1 MMMGWLFPRAPGYR
15 ITMQTLTEETTYQ
28 GDAASFV
35 RQIVS
40 HVLPPACLLSFC
52 FFGPIGVEVFALF
65 CLVSAPVVGLFYLFV
80 RFWDRLSLD
89 DDTGEVRLALRRL
102 PYESITTFRV
112 VVIGDVAQIS
122 VVPHWWNNTP
132 LLAALSR
139 KKSEALLRSLKR
151 RCPKARVREI
161 VLSRRVTIGLPLAV
175 IAILYMGFHFFV
187 MRGSSEA
194 GVVCEMENWYREDAA
209 LTYGLA
215 RKLGGIEFAVPIGFE
230 PLDDASFD
238 GGFEF
243 TSVDPPANL
252 SVYGGVFASPST
264 PGLGPTLSAWPLD
277 SVGLDTGYGYFRW
290 VYCSRYGVLPLLLK
304 SLLLGRSSGPVP
316 APIEL
321 WEIDHPHWRGLVKVD
336 NQPGRGQAEILLS
349 MRATEDEINFTL
361 RQNQRIEKAQLS
373 ALIRG
378 VRHP

>member
-1 MMMGWLFPRAPGYR
+1 MMTGWLFPHATGYR
-15 ITMQTLTEETTYQ
+15 IAMQTLTEETTYQ
-28 GDAASFV
+28 GDAAGFI

-52 FFGPIGVEVFALF
+52 FFGPIGLEVFVLF

-112 VVIGDVAQIS
+112 VVIGDLAQIS
-122 VVPHWWNNTP
+122 VAPHWWNNTL

-139 KKSEALLRSLKR
+139 EKSEALLRSLR
-151 RCPKARVREI
+151 SRCPKARGRETI
-161 VLSRRVTIGLPLAV
+161 LSRRVTIGLPLA
-175 IAILYMGFHFFV
+175 AISLLYMEFHFFF
-187 MRGSSEA
+187 MRGSPEA
-194 GVVCEMENWYREDAA
+194 GVVCEVENWYREDTV
-209 LTYGLA
+209 LTYGAA
-215 RKLGGIEFAVPIGFE
+215 RQLGAIEFSVPAGFE
-230 PLDDASFD
+230 PLDDASSD
-238 GGFEF
+238 GGFWF
-243 TSVDPPANL
+243 TSIDPPANL

-277 SVGLDTGYGYFRW
+277 TVGLDTGYGYFRW

-304 SLLLGRSSGPVP
+304 SLVLGRSSGLGA

-349 MRATEDEINFTL
+349 MRATGEEINFVL
-361 RQNQRIEKAQLS
+361 RQRLPIEKAQLS

>member
-1 MMMGWLFPRAPGYR
+1 
-15 ITMQTLTEETTYQ
+15 MQTSMQTSPEQTAYQ
-28 GDAASFV
+28 GDAAGFV

-52 FFGPIGVEVFALF
+52 FFGPIGLKVFALF
-65 CLVSAPVVGLFYLFV
+65 CLVSAPVIGAFYLFV
-80 RFWDRLSLD
+80 KFWDRLSLD
-89 DDTGEVRLALRRL
+89 DDAGAIRLAIRRL

-112 VVIGDVAQIS
+112 VVIGDLAQIS
-122 VVPHWWNNTP
+122 VAPHWWNNTP

-139 KKSEALLRSLKR
+139 EKSEALLRSLKS
-151 RCPKARVREI
+151 RCPKARVREMI
-161 VLSRRVTIGLPLAV
+161 LSRRVTIGLPLA
-175 IAILYMGFHFFV
+175 AISLLYLGFHFFV
-187 MRGSSEA
+187 MGGSSVA
-194 GVVCEMENWYREDAA
+194 GMVCKAGNWYREDAA
-209 LTYGLA
+209 LTYGPE
-215 RKLGGIEFAVPIGFE
+215 RKLGGIEFAVPAGFE
-230 PLDDASFD
+230 ASDDASFD

-243 TSVDPPANL
+243 NSTHPSANL

-264 PGLGPTLSAWPLD
+264 PGLGPTLGAWPLD
-277 SVGLDTGYGYFRW
+277 SAGLDTGYGYFRW

-349 MRATEDEINFTL
+349 MRATGEETNFVL
-361 RQNQRIEKAQLS
+361 RQRLPIEKAQLS
-373 ALIRG
+373 ALIQG